1 MKEKSVKQ
9 TGMSKYLFYSIFI
22 VAALI
27 TVTGC
32 KGRTNAAK
40 ELSVAEDSVSRP
52 DTGYTGI
59 KQFMSGKYIVSEV
72 TFQNGIRQ
80 GLTKT
85 FYKSGRLQRTYWYKD
100 GLRQDSSCWYYEE
113 GQVFRVTPFVNDTVN
128 GIQKQFYR
136 TGQIKAKM
144 GYSKGLRTPFFQEFT
159 REGKLVTGYPEIVVK
174 AQDNYKTTGQYDI
187 AISLSKKADV
197 RFFRGEFTNGL
208 YDTTRLKKIKTY
220 ENTGYLNLKKTG
232 TAGKSY
238 VGVIGEVLTDFGNRI
253 LIYKKIDLPYNDLN

>member
-1 MKEKSVKQ
+1 MRKI
-9 TGMSKYLFYSIFI
+9 LFSSFFI
-22 VAALI
+22 VAAAI
-27 TVTGC
+27 FVAGC

-40 ELSVAEDSVSRP
+40 ETEIAADTVTVP

-59 KQFMSGKYIVSEV
+59 KQFMSGKYMVSEV
-72 TFQNGIRQ
+72 TFQNGVRQ

-85 FYKSGRLQRTYWYKD
+85 FYKSGRLQRTYLYKD

-113 GQVFRVTPFVNDTVN
+113 GQVFRVTPFVNDTAN

-144 GYSKGLRTPFFQEFT
+144 GFSKGLRTPFFQEFT
-159 REGKLVTGYPEIVVK
+159 REGKLVTGYPELVVK
-174 AQDNYKTTGQYDI
+174 TQDNYSTTGQYSI
-187 AISLSKKADV
+187 TLSLSKKADV

-208 YDTTRLKKIKTY
+208 YDTARLKKINTY
-220 ENTGYLNLKKTG
+220 ENTGKLVLKKSSTP
-232 TAGKSY
+232 GKSY

>member
-1 MKEKSVKQ
+1 MRNF
-9 TGMSKYLFYSIFI
+9 LFYSIFI

-27 TVTGC
+27 SATGC

-40 ELSVAEDSVSRP
+40 EPSVAEDTVSRS

-59 KQFMSGKYIVSEV
+59 KQFMSGKYMVSEV
-72 TFQNGIRQ
+72 TFENGIRQ

-85 FYKSGRLQRTYWYKD
+85 FYKSGRLQRTYLYKD

-113 GQVFRVTPFVNDTVN
+113 GQVFRVTPFINDTVE

-159 REGKLVTGYPEIVVK
+159 REGRLVTGYPEIVVK
-174 AQDNYKTTGQYDI
+174 TQDNYKTNAQYDI
-187 AISLSKKADV
+187 TLSLTKKTDV

-208 YDTTRLKKIKTY
+208 YDTSRLKKINTY
-220 ENTGYLNLKKTG
+220 ENTGHLNLKKTV
-232 TAGKSY
+232 TPGKSY